1 MAFEDR
7 MEEMKNTIPKKTRV
21 IETQI
26 LPRISKSYTLKKELA
41 EELATRA
48 NEQEL
53 TASRYLENIL
63 KKEFKIK

>member
-21 IETQI
+21 IETQT
-26 LPRISKSYTLKKELA
+26 LPRISKSYTLKKLA

-53 TASRYLENIL
+53 TVSTIFRKYF

>member
-21 IETQI
+21 IETQT
-26 LPRISKSYTLKKELA
+26 LPRISKSYTLK
-41 EELATRA
+41 
-48 NEQEL
+48 QEL

>member
-21 IETQI
+21 IERQT

>member
-21 IETQI
+21 TETQT

>member
-21 IETQI
+21 IETQK

-41 EELATRA
+41 EELARA